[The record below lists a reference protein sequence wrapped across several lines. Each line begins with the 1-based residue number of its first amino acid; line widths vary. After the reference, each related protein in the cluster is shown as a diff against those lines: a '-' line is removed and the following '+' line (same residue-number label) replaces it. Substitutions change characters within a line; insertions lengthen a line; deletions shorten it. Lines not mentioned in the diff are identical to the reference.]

1 MANPVVPELKQ
12 FMVEHE
18 DEIARG
24 VFKLR
29 AAFKHLLGREPVK
42 KPEVVM
48 MPLEG

>member
-42 KPEVVM
+42 QPEILM
-48 MPLEG
+48 MPPEG